1 MKNAPPFIEKLQGEI
16 DPAYATWDQDTK
28 IVYLE
33 RRLVTLYQQ
42 LAKLG
47 RLSETRSCLHNT
59 LQQELEEALAKN
71 EAQNAKLRK
80 MGHRLAGA
88 KKKLE
93 REVCKRTKELEQ
105 KHASLMEHARKL
117 EQANTALDVLVQ
129 KHERDRKI
137 LAQNVINQWR
147 GEIMPSLERLRVL
160 SSNDE
165 QRILVDTVIGQLL
178 QDSSGCRQASNSI
191 CSCLSEREHEVAL
204 LIADGRSSK
213 EVASLLRITLRCVQS
228 HCYSIRRKLNLP
240 RKVKLKAYLNKS
252 MLG

>member
-1 MKNAPPFIEKLQGEI
+1 MKNLPSFTEELQEEI
-16 DPAYATWDQDTK
+16 DPAYSTWDQGTK
-28 IVYLE
+28 IVFLE
-33 RRLVTLYQQ
+33 RRLGTVYRQM
-42 LAKLG
+42 ARLG
-47 RLSETRSCLHNT
+47 RLAETRTCLYNAV
-59 LQQELEEALAKN
+59 QQELEEALVKN
-71 EAQNAKLRK
+71 ESQNAELRK
-80 MGHRLAGA
+80 VGHRLAGA

-93 REVCKRTKELEQ
+93 REVCRRTKELEK
-105 KHASLMEHARKL
+105 KHACLMEHARKL
-117 EQANTALDVLVQ
+117 EQAYTALDVLVQ
-129 KHERDRKI
+129 KHEGDRKI

-178 QDSSGCRQASNSI
+178 QDSGGCHQALNSI

-240 RKVKLKAYLNKS
+240 REVKLKAYLKKTMIS
-252 MLG
+252 